1 MRELQSSND
10 NTLTVTDRMGG
21 GEVVLR
27 YRTPTTAERINF
39 TKSQTKRQGNKIIS
53 RIAEARLAGGLSIL
67 TGFRKGDFSFG
78 GVEISSTPGEEGYR
92 SDWKNLLYATASD
105 LIMVLGEQIFE
116 GEQQM
121 PQNIE
126 FVDGGEELAELPEI
140 SEIPAVPA
148 GNAAPGAAVLQESQQ
163 ASIGMEALVQ
173 GAEGAGPADLA
184 AEAAKAEG
192 PGEDVP
198 LTSSQTSAT

>member
-10 NTLTVTDRMGG
+10 NTLTIADRMGG
-21 GEVVLR
+21 GEVVLH

-53 RIAEARLAGGLSIL
+53 RIAEARLAGGFSIL

-140 SEIPAVPA
+140 SV
-148 GNAAPGAAVLQESQQ
+148 APAAVLQESLQ
-163 ASIGMEALVQ
+163 SSNGQ
-173 GAEGAGPADLA
+173 GTPIPVVDSAGPADLA
-184 AEAAKAEG
+184 AEAASAEG
-192 PGEDVP
+192 AGEAP
-198 LTSSQTSAT
+198 L